1 MAAKSASGLSVE
13 QALSAPPTAD
23 RRRAALRRGVRV
35 SVLRLLLLVG
45 LVLFWEA
52 ATGGFGLGWKLFETS
67 IVAQPSRIALDVV
80 AYARSGLLLRDVRT
94 TLSEAFL
101 GLFFG
106 TAGGIALGILLGYW
120 TTVAAVFEPLMV
132 ALNSL
137 PRITVAPILV
147 LWFGLG
153 MTSKVVLSLFTVF
166 FVMFFNT
173 FLGVRNVD
181 PELVKAVRAM
191 GGGPRD
197 VARMIVVP
205 SVASWIFAALRTSV
219 SFALSGA
226 VVGEFVGSTD
236 GLGYRM
242 LLAAGLLNTPRLF
255 AIMLLLMAVGVSL
268 VEISRR
274 VEQYLL
280 RWRPAS
286 AQMG

>member
-1 MAAKSASGLSVE
+1 MAATPV
-13 QALSAPPTAD
+13 
-23 RRRAALRRGVRV
+23 
-35 SVLRLLLLVG
+35 
-45 LVLFWEA
+45 
-52 ATGGFGLGWKLFETS
+52 ATGGPRTLRRRTKVMLLRGALLLALLLAWEAMTGGLGLGWKVFETA
-67 IVAQPSRIALDVV
+67 IVARPSAIAGDLGV
-80 AYARSGLLLRDVRT
+80 YARSGLLVRDLRA

-101 GLFFG
+101 GLFLG
-106 TAGGIALGILLGYW
+106 VAGGIAVGILFGYL
-120 TTVAAVFEPLMV
+120 AMLADVFEPIMV

-137 PRITVAPILV
+137 PRITLAPMII

-166 FVMFFNT
+166 FVIFFNT

-181 PELVKAVRAM
+181 PDLVRAVRAM

-197 VARMIVVP
+197 IVRMVVVP

-226 VVGEFVGSTD
+226 VVGEFVGSTS

-242 LLAAGLLNTPRLF
+242 LLAAGLLRTERVF
-255 AIMLLLMAVGVSL
+255 AIMLLLMVVGVSL
-268 VEISRR
+268 VELSRR
-274 VEQYLL
+274 AERYLL

-286 AQMG
+286 AEMG

>member
-1 MAAKSASGLSVE
+1 MPASREAGH
-13 QALSAPPTAD
+13 
-23 RRRAALRRGVRV
+23 RRTALRRSTKVL
-35 SVLRLLLLVG
+35 VLRIGLLAA
-45 LVLFWEA
+45 LVLAWEA
-52 ATGGFGLGWKLFETS
+52 TTGGLGLGWKVFETA
-67 IVAQPSRIALDVV
+67 ILAQPSRIALDLIT
-80 AYARSGLLLRDVRT
+80 YAGSGLLVRDLRA
-94 TLSEAFL
+94 TLTEAFL

-106 TAGGIALGILLGYW
+106 IAGGIVLGIFFGYW
-120 TTVAAVFEPLMV
+120 SLVADAFEPLMI

-137 PRITVAPILV
+137 PRITVAPILI

-166 FVMFFNT
+166 FVVFFNT
-173 FLGVRNVD
+173 FLGVRSVD

-191 GGGPRD
+191 GGGSRD
-197 VARMIVVP
+197 VARMVVVP

-226 VVGEFVGSTD
+226 VVGEFVGSTE

-242 LLAAGLLNTPRLF
+242 LFAAGLLRTERVF
-255 AIMLLLMAVGVSL
+255 AIMLLLMVVGVSL

-280 RWRPAS
+280 RWRPTS

>member
-1 MAAKSASGLSVE
+1 MTAKSVSGFPVE
-13 QALSAPPTAD
+13 QALSTPLAAGH
-23 RRRAALRRGVRV
+23 RRAAFRRGVRV
-35 SVLRLLLLVG
+35 TVLRILLLTA
-45 LVLFWEA
+45 LVLAWEA
-52 ATGGFGLGWKLFETS
+52 TTGGFGLGWKLFETS
-67 IVAQPSRIALDVV
+67 ILAQPSRIALDFV
-80 AYARSGLLLRDVRT
+80 AYARSGLLVRDVQA

-106 TAGGIALGILLGYW
+106 TAGGILLGILFGYW

-137 PRITVAPILV
+137 PRITVAPILI

-181 PELVKAVRAM
+181 PELVKAVRVM
-191 GGGPRD
+191 GGDSRD
-197 VARMIVVP
+197 VARMVVVP

-226 VVGEFVGSTD
+226 VVGEFVGSTN

-268 VEISRR
+268 VEVSRR

>member
-1 MAAKSASGLSVE
+1 MAAKSISGVPGE
-13 QALSAPPTAD
+13 RALPAPPTAGH
-23 RRRAALRRGVRV
+23 RRAAFRRGAKVT
-35 SVLRLLLLVG
+35 VLRTLLLTGV
-45 LVLFWEA
+45 VLFWEA

-67 IVAQPSRIALDVV
+67 ILAQPSRIALDFV
-80 AYARSGLLLRDVRT
+80 AYGRSGLLARDVQT
-94 TLSEAFL
+94 TLGEAFL

-106 TAGGIALGILLGYW
+106 TAGGILLGILFGYW
-120 TTVAAVFEPLMV
+120 TTVASVFAPIMV

-137 PRITVAPILV
+137 PRITVAPILI

-153 MTSKVVLSLFTVF
+153 LTSKVVLSLFTVF

-181 PELVKAVRAM
+181 PELVKAVRVM
-191 GGGPRD
+191 GGGSRD
-197 VARMIVVP
+197 VARMVVVP

-226 VVGEFVGSTD
+226 VVGEFVGSTN

-255 AIMLLLMAVGVSL
+255 AIMLLLMAVGVFL
-268 VEISRR
+268 VEVSQR

>member
-1 MAAKSASGLSVE
+1 LTVRTGTPVG
-13 QALSAPPTAD
+13 QAISTLIPVD
-23 RRRAALRRGVRV
+23 HRRTALRRSTKVI
-35 SVLRLLLLVG
+35 VLRIVLLAGVVLV
-45 LVLFWEA
+45 WEA
-52 ATGGFGLGWKLFETS
+52 TTGGLGLGWKVFETS
-67 IVAQPSRIALDVV
+67 ILARPSAIALDFGT
-80 AYARSGLLLRDVRT
+80 YARSGLLVRDLRA

-106 TAGGIALGILLGYW
+106 AAGGVVVGILFGYW
-120 TTVAAVFEPLMV
+120 SMVADVFEPIMV

-137 PRITVAPILV
+137 PRITVAPMLI

-166 FVMFFNT
+166 FVIFFNT

-181 PELVKAVRAM
+181 PELVRAVRAM

-197 VARMIVVP
+197 VARMVVVP

-226 VVGEFVGSTD
+226 VVGEFVGSTS

-242 LLAAGLLNTPRLF
+242 LLAAGLLRTERVF
-255 AIMLLLMAVGVSL
+255 AIMLLLMVVGVSL

-274 VEQYLL
+274 VERYLL

-286 AQMG
+286 AEMG